1 MREKKQTKMLG
12 NVIKHVNMNG
22 SARKYQ
28 FKLRSQTHNKYS
40 EDNLTGSVVYDWIY
54 CAKYGVR
61 TVYLSISACN
71 SSLADATLH

>member
-1 MREKKQTKMLG
+1 MREIKQTKMLG

-40 EDNLTGSVVYDWIY
+40 EDNLTGSVCMTGYIVQSMGFAQ
-54 CAKYGVR
+54 C
-61 TVYLSISACN
+61 TCP
-71 SSLADATLH
+71 LADAARH